1 MAASKGVDNWNK
13 NWKGR
18 GNIPT
23 NIKVTSA
30 AYYSE
35 EKATRSSGN
44 FSKGTSV
51 TYIDNLSKM
60 HTKVAIRL
68 GQDVYYTNIDNLV
81 KPRSISTVNLKPQAF
96 NLAGIEYNITEYIT
110 TLRNSINSRPDI
122 TGDLKE
128 YLLAL
133 VNFSISNSRDFGG
146 IDITSLPMADI
157 IKDFGEVIGPIYCI
171 KRGLSEYNIGVSSS
185 SRIFIPVASNEPLLD
200 YYVITSSNNRIKV
213 SAKAKGTSNT
223 LKVNDLVPPI
233 LNNPTLFNKYANNTE
248 FRIMRTIYENSMVSG
263 PIKACA
269 LLGIIGQDA
278 ANSVASEP
286 AQIPNKQLF
295 NSLIQK
301 DPTLKT
307 RQTISTKQISFLCE
321 KEIVN
326 YSRQAIKSTKF
337 TSIVREVL
345 KNEIYFVKLSIMNGI
360 PSFLVQATSGET
372 GVNNLSFRT
381 KNGYDSKSDKLG
393 FRL

>member
-13 NWKGR
+13 NWKGM
-18 GNIPT
+18 GDVST
-23 NIKVTSA
+23 TIKVTSA
-30 AYYSE
+30 AYYSQE
-35 EKATRSSGN
+35 NSTRSSGN
-44 FSKGTSV
+44 LTKGTPV
-51 TYIDNLSKM
+51 TYIDNLSKL
-60 HTKVAIRL
+60 HTRAAIKL
-68 GQDVYYTNIDNLV
+68 GVDVYYTNIDNLV
-81 KPRSISTVNLKPQAF
+81 KPKSVSTVNLKPQAF
-96 NLAGIEYNITEYIT
+96 GLAGTEYNITGYIT
-110 TLRNSINSRPDI
+110 ALRNSINSRTDI
-122 TGDLKE
+122 VGDLKE

-133 VNFSISNSRDFGG
+133 VNFSISNSRDFAG
-146 IDITSLPMADI
+146 IEITTLPMADI

-171 KRGLSEYNIGVSSS
+171 KRGLSQYNIGVSSS
-185 SRIFIPVASNEPLLD
+185 SRIFIPVAPNEPLLD
-200 YYVITSSNNRIKV
+200 YYIITATNNNIKV

-233 LNNPTLFNKYANNTE
+233 LNNPTLANKYSKDTE

-286 AQIPNKQLF
+286 AQIPDKKLF
-295 NSLIQK
+295 DSLIQK
-301 DPTLKT
+301 DATLKSRASIT
-307 RQTISTKQISFLCE
+307 TKQVSFLCE

-326 YSRQAIKSTKF
+326 YSKQALKSTKF

-345 KNEIYFVKLSIMNGI
+345 KNEIYFVKLSIVNGI

-372 GVNNLSFRT
+372 GINNLSFRT

>member
-1 MAASKGVDNWNK
+1 MAATKGIDNWNK

-18 GNIPT
+18 GDIPT
-23 NIKVTSA
+23 TIKVISA
-30 AYYSE
+30 AYYLE
-35 EKATRSSGN
+35 ETATRSSGN
-44 FSKGTSV
+44 FPKGTLV
-51 TYIDNLSKM
+51 TYIDNLSNI
-60 HTKVAIRL
+60 HTKVAVKL
-68 GQDVYYTNIDNLV
+68 GQDIYYTNIDNLV
-81 KPRSISTVNLKPQAF
+81 KPRSASTVNLKPQAF
-96 NLAGIEYNITEYIT
+96 GLAGTEYNISGYIT
-110 TLRNSINSRPDI
+110 ALRNSINSRADI
-122 TGDLKE
+122 AGDLKE

-146 IDITSLPMADI
+146 IDISNLPIADI

-171 KRGLSEYNIGVSSS
+171 KRGLTEYNIGVSSS
-185 SRIFIPVASNEPLLD
+185 SRIFIPVAPNEPLLD
-200 YYVITSSNNRIKV
+200 YYIITSNNNRIKV

-233 LNNPTLFNKYANNTE
+233 LNNQILSKKYANDTE

-263 PIKACA
+263 PIRACA

-286 AQIPNKQLF
+286 AQIPDKKLF

-301 DPTLKT
+301 DSTLKT
-307 RQTISTKQISFLCE
+307 RQIISTKQISFLCE

-326 YSRQAIKSTKF
+326 YSKQSIKSNKF
-337 TSIVREVL
+337 TSIVRDVL
-345 KNEIYFVKLSIMNGI
+345 KNEIYFVKLSIANGI
-360 PSFLVQATSGET
+360 PSFLIQATSGET
-372 GVNNLSFRT
+372 GINNLSFRT

>member
-1 MAASKGVDNWNK
+1 MAASRGADNWNK

-18 GNIPT
+18 GDVSTI
-23 NIKVTSA
+23 IKVSSA
-30 AYYSE
+30 AYYSAE
-35 EKATRSSGN
+35 NVNKTSGN
-44 FSKGTSV
+44 LTKGTPV
-51 TYIDNLSKM
+51 TYIDNLSKLY
-60 HTKVAIRL
+60 TRTAIKL
-68 GQDVYYTNIDNLV
+68 GADIYYTNIDNLA
-81 KPRSISTVNLKPQAF
+81 KPRSVSKVNLKPQAF
-96 NLAGIEYNITEYIT
+96 GLAGTEYNITGYIT
-110 TLRNSINSRPDI
+110 ALRNSINSRTDI
-122 TGDLKE
+122 VGDLKE

-133 VNFSISNSRDFGG
+133 VNFSINNSMNFSG
-146 IDITSLPMADI
+146 IEISTLPMSDI

-171 KRGLSEYNIGVSSS
+171 KRGLSQYNIGVGSSS
-185 SRIFIPVASNEPLLD
+185 KIFIPVAPNEPLLD
-200 YYVITSSNNRIKV
+200 YFIIASTNNKIKV

-233 LNNPTLFNKYANNTE
+233 LKNPILSNKYSNDTE

-263 PIKACA
+263 PIKACV

-286 AQIPNKQLF
+286 AQIPDKKLF

-301 DPTLKT
+301 DVTLKSRKSIT
-307 RQTISTKQISFLCE
+307 TKQISFLCE

-326 YSRQAIKSTKF
+326 YSKQSLKSIKF

-345 KNEIYFVKLSIMNGI
+345 KNEIYFVKLSIVNGI
-360 PSFLVQATSGET
+360 PSFLVQATSGQT
-372 GVNNLSFRT
+372 AINNLSFRT

>member
-13 NWKGR
+13 NWKG
-18 GNIPT
+18 GGDVST
-23 NIKVTSA
+23 TIKVTSA
-30 AYYSE
+30 AYYSQE
-35 EKATRSSGN
+35 NSTRSSGN
-44 FSKGTSV
+44 LTKGTPV
-51 TYIDNLSKM
+51 TYIDNLSKL
-60 HTKVAIRL
+60 HTRSAIKL
-68 GQDVYYTNIDNLV
+68 GVDVYYTNIDNLV
-81 KPRSISTVNLKPQAF
+81 KPKSVSTVNLKPQAF
-96 NLAGIEYNITEYIT
+96 GLVGTEYNITGYIT
-110 TLRNSINSRPDI
+110 ALRNSINSRTDI
-122 TGDLKE
+122 VGDLKE

-133 VNFSISNSRDFGG
+133 VNFSISNSRDFAG
-146 IDITSLPMADI
+146 IEITTLPMADI
-157 IKDFGEVIGPIYCI
+157 IKDFGEAIGPIYCI
-171 KRGLSEYNIGVSSS
+171 KRGLSQYNIGVSSS
-185 SRIFIPVASNEPLLD
+185 SRIFIPVSPNEPLLD
-200 YYVITSSNNRIKV
+200 YYIITATNNNIKV
-213 SAKAKGTSNT
+213 SAKAKGTANT

-233 LNNPTLFNKYANNTE
+233 LNNPTLSNKYSKDTE

-286 AQIPNKQLF
+286 AQIPDKKLF

-301 DPTLKT
+301 DATLKSKASIT
-307 RQTISTKQISFLCE
+307 TKQVSFLCE

-326 YSRQAIKSTKF
+326 YSKQALKSTKF

-345 KNEIYFVKLSIMNGI
+345 KSEIYFIKLSIVNGI

-372 GVNNLSFRT
+372 GINNLFFRT

>member
-223 LKVNDLVPPI
+223 LKVNDLVPKI

>member
-1 MAASKGVDNWNK
+1 MSASTGVDNWNK
-13 NWKGR
+13 HWKGQGDISTTIR
-18 GNIPT
+18 
-23 NIKVTSA
+23 VTSA
-30 AYYSE
+30 PYYLE
-35 EKATRSSGN
+35 EKATRSSGR
-44 FSKGTSV
+44 FGKGTAV
-51 TYIDNLSKM
+51 TYIDNLSK
-60 HTKVAIRL
+60 TYSKVAIKI
-68 GQDVYYTNIDNLV
+68 GQDIYYTHIDNLV
-81 KPRSISTVNLKPQAF
+81 KPISVSTVNLKPQAF
-96 NLAGIEYNITEYIT
+96 GLAGTEYNITGYIT
-110 TLRNSINSRPDI
+110 ALKNSINSRTDI

-133 VNFSISNSRDFGG
+133 VNFSISNSRDFAG
-146 IDITSLPMADI
+146 IDITKLPMADI

-200 YYVITSSNNRIKV
+200 YYIITSNNNRIKI

-223 LKVNDLVPPI
+223 LKVYSLVPPI
-233 LNNPTLFNKYANNTE
+233 LNNPVLYKKYANDLE
-248 FRIMRTIYENSMVSG
+248 FNVMRTIHENNYVSG

-286 AQIPNKQLF
+286 AQIPDKKLF

-307 RQTISTKQISFLCE
+307 KKDITTKQVSFLCE

-326 YSRQAIKSTKF
+326 YSKQAIKSTKF
-337 TSIVREVL
+337 TSIVRDVL
-345 KNEIYFVKLSIMNGI
+345 KNEIYFVKLSIVNGI

-372 GVNNLSFRT
+372 GINNLSFRT

>member
-18 GNIPT
+18 GDIST
-23 NIKVTSA
+23 IIKVSSA
-30 AYYSE
+30 SYYPAE
-35 EKATRSSGN
+35 NVNRKSGN
-44 FSKGTSV
+44 LTKGTAV
-51 TYIDNLSKM
+51 TYVDNLSKK
-60 HTKVAIRL
+60 HTRTAIKL
-68 GQDVYYTNIDNLV
+68 GTDIYYTNIDNLA
-81 KPRSISTVNLKPQAF
+81 KPRSVSEVNLKPQAF
-96 NLAGIEYNITEYIT
+96 GLAGTEYNITGYIT
-110 TLRNSINSRPDI
+110 ALKNSINSRTDI
-122 TGDLKE
+122 VGDLKE

-133 VNFSISNSRDFGG
+133 VNFSINNSMDFSG
-146 IDITSLPMADI
+146 IEMTTLPMSDI

-171 KRGLSEYNIGVSSS
+171 KRGLSQYNIGVSSS
-185 SRIFIPVASNEPLLD
+185 SKIFIPVSPNEPLLD
-200 YYVITSSNNRIKV
+200 YYIITVTNNKIKV

-223 LKVNDLVPPI
+223 LKVNNLVPPI
-233 LNNPTLFNKYANNTE
+233 LNNPILSNKYSNNIE
-248 FRIMRTIYENSMVSG
+248 FRIMRTIYENSIVSG

-301 DPTLKT
+301 DATLKSRASIT
-307 RQTISTKQISFLCE
+307 TKQISYLCE

-326 YSRQAIKSTKF
+326 YSKQSLKSIKF

-345 KNEIYFVKLSIMNGI
+345 KNEIYFVKFSLPNRI
-360 PSFLVQATSGET
+360 PSFLVQATSGRT
-372 GVNNLSFRT
+372 VINNLSFRT
-381 KNGYDSKSDKLG
+381 KNGYDNKSDKLG